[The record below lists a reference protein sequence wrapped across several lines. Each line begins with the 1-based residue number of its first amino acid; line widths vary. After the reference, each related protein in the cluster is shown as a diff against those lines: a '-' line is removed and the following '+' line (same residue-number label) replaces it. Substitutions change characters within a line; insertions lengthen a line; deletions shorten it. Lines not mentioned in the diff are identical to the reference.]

1 MDLRDT
7 FGQSTQ
13 IAFKNHRYNVIH
25 NPEVFHFEVT
35 PDIDVFSGQN

>member
-13 IAFKNHRYNVIH
+13 ITFSDHRYKVIH
-25 NPEVFHFEVT
+25 NPAKFTFIAT
-35 PDIDVFSGQN
+35 PDIDVFSSD